1 MGLDQRQ
8 QLFLQALTQR
18 KVMTEDEAGKV
29 IDEIA
34 TDVLPGR
41 GQSLRM
47 ALADINKELKKMD
60 LEVRG
65 YYTGKKVK
73 DDQGDAHDEKVLAL
87 INLVSDDVAKVEG
100 GRLTPDEVKL
110 FTKMLA
116 RIAAGEDH
124 EVPID
129 VLRDDKGKLTNP
141 QFAEFAKSL
150 VDARWLAKAPDDDVV
165 SYGPR
170 SYLEL
175 ADIIREHGVEVPQM
189 ISH

>member
-73 DDQGDAHDEKVLAL
+73 DDQGDAHDE
-87 INLVSDDVAKVEG
+87 KVEG

-189 ISH
+189 ITYWT

>member
-1 MGLDQRQ
+1 MDSSQNRASDGATTATARARPPTASSDAEGAAE
-8 QLFLQALTQR
+8 FAL
-18 KVMTEDEAGKV
+18 
-29 IDEIA
+29 
-34 TDVLPGR
+34 
-41 GQSLRM
+41 
-47 ALADINKELKKMD
+47 
-60 LEVRG
+60 G
-65 YYTGKKVK
+65 YYENVGTGSLFEMNHTSFSVDGSKA
-73 DDQGDAHDEKVLAL
+73 G
-87 INLVSDDVAKVEG
+87 AKG

-189 ISH
+189 ITY